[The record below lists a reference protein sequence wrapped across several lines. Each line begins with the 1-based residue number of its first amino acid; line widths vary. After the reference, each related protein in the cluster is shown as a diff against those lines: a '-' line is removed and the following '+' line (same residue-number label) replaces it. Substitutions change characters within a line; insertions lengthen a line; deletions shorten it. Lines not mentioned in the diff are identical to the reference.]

1 MIDHFSKP
9 TVGSN
14 TFAGDMGLSLALCQA
29 LVELHGGNISVISE
43 LNRGT
48 TFTITLPVPPE

>member
-1 MIDHFSKP
+1 
-9 TVGSN
+9 V
-14 TFAGDMGLSLALCQA
+14 CQA